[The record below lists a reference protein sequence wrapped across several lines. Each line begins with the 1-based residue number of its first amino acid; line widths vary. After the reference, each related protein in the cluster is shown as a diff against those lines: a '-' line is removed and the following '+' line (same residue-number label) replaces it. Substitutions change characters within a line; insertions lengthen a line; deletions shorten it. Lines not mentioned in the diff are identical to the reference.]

1 MSQKGVKDVNM
12 FEFRGIPA
20 WVMQIP
26 GEIQGIYESAITISV
41 SVGETTNV
49 YTKLNSR
56 NRKNRNT
63 FISMSLRVVE
73 DKTNLYIH

>member
-1 MSQKGVKDVNM
+1 M

-56 NRKNRNT
+56 NRKNRST
-63 FISMSLRVVE
+63 FVSMSLRVVE
-73 DKTNLYIH
+73 NKTNLYIH

>member
-1 MSQKGVKDVNM
+1 MSQKGDKDVNM

-41 SVGETTNV
+41 SVGETTKV

-63 FISMSLRVVE
+63 FVSMSLRVVE